1 MKLKRYLHLALFLS
15 LLLLLPVLLYMVEV
29 NNPDSAMYT
38 IEGDGGRPEE
48 SGPEWANYYALLY
61 GHNKDKL
68 AFSAKFP
75 GEELDAE
82 KAPDLRTGQ
91 SENEDS
97 NAIPAIRQQPEAQA
111 SAGSASSSDQ
121 VASGTAGSSSL
132 STKEREMLNLVNQ
145 ARSNAG
151 LSQLQVCSE
160 LTRAARAKSKDMV
173 DNSYFSHTSPRYGG
187 LEGLLRNF
195 GISYRSAGEN
205 LAMNSSGSVSAAHSS
220 LMNSPGHRD
229 NILGRNYN
237 YVGIGIHVKSDGSHY
252 YTQLFVG
259 R

>member
-1 MKLKRYLHLALFLS
+1 MRLKRYLHLALFLS
-15 LLLLLPVLLYMVEV
+15 LLLLLPVMLYMVEA
-29 NNPDSAMYT
+29 NNPDSIMYT
-38 IEGDGGRPEE
+38 IEGEGGLPAENDIE
-48 SGPEWANYYALLY
+48 GINYYTLIY
-61 GHNKDKL
+61 EHDKNKVV
-68 AFSAKFP
+68 FSFKNP
-75 GEELDAE
+75 GEEIDAE
-82 KAPDLRTGQ
+82 KGPELKTDNPDAPPSTVG
-91 SENEDS
+91 
-97 NAIPAIRQQPEAQA
+97 
-111 SAGSASSSDQ
+111 SSSSTSSQ
-121 VASGTAGSSSL
+121 VASGTTGGSSAL
-132 STKEREMLNLVNQ
+132 SSKEREMLNLVNQ
-145 ARSNAG
+145 ARGNAG

-205 LAMNSSGSVSAAHSS
+205 LAMNSSGSVSAAHNS

-229 NILGRNYN
+229 NILGSNYK